1 MKNWSGLENWN
12 PAKILFPE
20 SEEAIQQIV
29 KSALDKKQKIRII
42 GSGHSFTKL
51 CVTNDILITLDKYQ
65 GLVQVDKSSNQVTI
79 KGGTKLKRL
88 GELLHAEGLAME
100 NLGDIDAQSIAGTI
114 STGTHGTG
122 AGFGTISTQVRAIRL
137 VNGLG
142 EIVECSTEKM

>member
-79 KGGTKLKRL
+79 KGGTKLNYL
-88 GELLHAEGLAME
+88 
-100 NLGDIDAQSIAGTI
+100 
-114 STGTHGTG
+114 
-122 AGFGTISTQVRAIRL
+122 
-137 VNGLG
+137 
-142 EIVECSTEKM
+142 